1 MTEDTARILRNGTV
15 GVSWD
20 VPPTIEP
27 LESDEIP

>member
-1 MTEDTARILRNGTV
+1 MTEDTARTQRNGTV

-27 LESDEIP
+27 LENDEIP